1 MGCSAVGEPLCTSL
15 LQMKHANR
23 FAFSFSNLISF
34 KRLQKS
40 LILSRVH
47 VRELQPSAPVHH
59 KFAPCSICIKLCAA
73 LDTLLTA
80 ATVYTVTYRP
90 TMIKMYPLWLLGI
103 VYAAHGCTGRGK
115 RYRRERRL
123 QQQRVGHHSGN
134 TPSPALAAQPVQA
147 RGTVLAEPHPGAS
160 RRVPT
165 N

>member
-23 FAFSFSNLISF
+23 FAFSFSNLILF

-47 VRELQPSAPVHH
+47 VSELQPSAPVHH
-59 KFAPCSICIKLCAA
+59 RFAPCSICIKLCAA

-80 ATVYTVTYRP
+80 ATVYTVTYRQ
-90 TMIKMYPLWLLGI
+90 TMIKMYPPWLLGI
-103 VYAAHGCTGRGK
+103 VYAAHG
-115 RYRRERRL
+115 YRTSKALL
-123 QQQRVGHHSGN
+123 QQQRVGHRSGN

-147 RGTVLAEPHPGAS
+147 RGTVLVEPHPGAS